1 MSYFVFSRK
10 YRPQTFAEVLA
21 QSHVTETLTRAIQN
35 DRVSQ
40 AYIFCGVRGTGKT
53 SVARILAKRLN
64 CANPK
69 GPEPCNECDSC
80 KGITSGRSL
89 DILEID
95 AASNTSVDDVR
106 DLRESIKYAPV
117 GGKHKIYIVDEVHR
131 LSPSAF
137 DALLKTL
144 EEPPEHA
151 VFVFATTEVHKV
163 PHTILSRCQRY
174 DFRRVSEE
182 DLRRAITKIAAK
194 ENLTISD
201 DATAEL
207 ARRSDGS
214 LRDALSLLDQVSS
227 WQRENIDM
235 ELLTEA
241 LGILPRSEYRKVLRL
256 IREKDVPHLVGRIG
270 EILRSGIGATEIVR
284 GLQEEVREMLLVKA
298 APEEASELGVSSD
311 DQSELKRIVDE
322 YSINDML
329 RIQNLLVELEQKI
342 RDGFD
347 PRINLELA
355 LLKLVNMESSIT
367 LDQILKQLAGS
378 PQKPSARPG
387 PMAESKK
394 KELKL
399 TNPAPAPAKPQAST
413 PSSTASAA
421 PPDLNVG
428 ELWQSLLADLKRSHR
443 SLQIKLTM
451 AEPRNI
457 EGDKIMVAF
466 DNMGEF
472 HVRQLQERD
481 TRLLL
486 EERLKKVTGYD
497 LKLHLFVDKNLR
509 RQQNAQPVNNLFA
522 ENEKEDHP
530 MVAKAIE
537 ILDAKVVGRKD
548 LPGQ

>member
-10 YRPQTFAEVLA
+10 YRPQTFGEVLA
-21 QSHVTETLTRAIQN
+21 QSHVTETLTRAIEN
-35 DRVSQ
+35 ERVSQ

-64 CANPK
+64 CTNPQ
-69 GPEPCNECDSC
+69 GAEPCNECDSC
-80 KGITSGRSL
+80 KGITTGRSL

-182 DLRRAITKIAAK
+182 DLRSAITRIAAK
-194 ENLTISD
+194 ESLTISE

-227 WQRENIDM
+227 WQRDNIDM
-235 ELLTEA
+235 QLLTEA

-256 IREKDVPHLVGRIG
+256 IREKDVPHLVGRLG
-270 EILRSGIGATEIVR
+270 EILKSGIGAAEIVR
-284 GLQEEVREMLLVKA
+284 GLQEEVREMLLVGA
-298 APEEASELGVSSD
+298 APEEASELGVSPD
-311 DQSELKRIVDE
+311 DQTELKEIVGE

-367 LDQILKQLAGS
+367 LEQVLKQLGES
-378 PQKPSARPG
+378 PQKPGARPG

-399 TNPAPAPAKPQAST
+399 TNPAPAPAKPQANPT
-413 PSSTASAA
+413 TNTTSA
-421 PPDLNVG
+421 PQPDVNIG

-443 SLQIKLTM
+443 NLQIKLTM
-451 AEPRNI
+451 AEPRTI

-466 DNMGEF
+466 DNLGEF

-486 EERLKKVTGYD
+486 EERLRKITGHD

-509 RQQNAQPVNNLFA
+509 RQQSHKPSNNLFA
-522 ENEKEDHP
+522 EGEKEDHP

-537 ILDAKVVGRKD
+537 VLDAKVVGRKD